1 MFIIEI
7 NSIEVFVISDKFY
20 IMKCLIYIKY
30 SYWNKIYDVSNNV
43 VSIRNNVWKRD
54 FISKFLYIDMKFIYL
69 I

>member
-20 IMKCLIYIKY
+20 IIKCLIYIKY

-43 VSIRNNVWKRD
+43 VRIRLMFERE
-54 FISKFLYIDMKFIYL
+54 IL
-69 I
+69 